1 LWHKTFITAVFCFQ
15 LVALNATAGIISLT
29 QHDIIDE
36 FDIAN
41 SVGDDFITG
50 TNNSVEFGTN

>member
-1 LWHKTFITAVFCFQ
+1 M
-15 LVALNATAGIISLT
+15 ALNATAGIISLT

-41 SVGDDFITG
+41 RVGDASITG
-50 TNNSVEFGTN
+50 TNNSVEF

>member
-1 LWHKTFITAVFCFQ
+1 M
-15 LVALNATAGIISLT
+15 ALNATAGIISLT

-41 SVGDDFITG
+41 SLGDDFIKG